1 MRINT
6 VMCLTVCSPL
16 QAFWKFPILLLPY
29 GLLILFFCHT
39 ALILELT
46 FYLFICI
53 FIVCSMWNLILW
65 LGIQPGPPTLGTL
78 SLSSWTTRK
87 VPILGLW
94 FTLSNDPFIGEGNG
108 NPLQCSCLENPRDG
122 GAWWADIYEVA
133 QSRTRLKRLSSSSSS
148 NDPFAMLSRSVKSD
162 SATPWTVAHQAPLS
176 IGNLQ
181 AWILAMGCRALL
193 QGIFPIQRSNPGL
206 PHCRWIL
213 YRLSPQGIPW
223 LSRFCVI
230 FYHPLVHYLILLN
243 FLKGGEWQDNL
254 VLAFSCH
261 SSTFRINLVFG

>member
-1 MRINT
+1 MHINT

-16 QAFWKFPILLLPY
+16 QTFWQFPILLLPY

-53 FIVCSMWNLILW
+53 FVVCGMWNLILW

-94 FTLSNDPFIGEGNG
+94 FSL
-108 NPLQCSCLENPRDG
+108 
-122 GAWWADIYEVA
+122 
-133 QSRTRLKRLSSSSSS
+133 S

-181 AWILAMGCRALL
+181 AWILGMGCRALL
-193 QGIFPIQRSNPGL
+193 QGIFPIQGSNPGL
-206 PHCRWIL
+206 CIAGGFFTFWATREALHIL
-213 YRLSPQGIPW
+213 FDIQSSVSKTYVTLPWVLMHGTVLRDFWDALPRL
-223 LSRFCVI
+223 
-230 FYHPLVHYLILLN
+230 
-243 FLKGGEWQDNL
+243 
-254 VLAFSCH
+254 
-261 SSTFRINLVFG
+261 

>member
-1 MRINT
+1 MHINT

-16 QAFWKFPILLLPY
+16 QTFWQFPILLLPY

-53 FIVCSMWNLILW
+53 FVVCGMWNLILW

-94 FTLSNDPFIGEGNG
+94 FSL
-108 NPLQCSCLENPRDG
+108 
-122 GAWWADIYEVA
+122 
-133 QSRTRLKRLSSSSSS
+133 S

-181 AWILAMGCRALL
+181 AWILGMGCRALL
-193 QGIFPIQRSNPGL
+193 QGIFPIQGSNPGL

-213 YRLSPQGIPW
+213 YHLSPQGIPW

-230 FYHPLVHYLILLN
+230 FYHPLVHYFILRN
-243 FLKGGEWQDNL
+243 SLKGGEWQDNL